1 MQFPE
6 RSKKLE
12 WNFNT
17 IVTLMGIIAGLIVTS
32 VGWGITYADMRND
45 NKDLQK
51 QIADVNSR
59 MEREASDRK
68 DRLKAYQDQLAAM
81 QQQISQIAPLSYQ
94 TTRAAEAGAE
104 NKKAIELTN
113 TRIDR
118 VVESLGGKLDTAI
131 DSINKV
137 GTQVQVLSSKLEDM
151 QGKPEKS
158 IFRTPVVRP

>member
-17 IVTLMGIIAGLIVTS
+17 IVTLIGIVTGLIVTS

-51 QIADVNSR
+51 QISDINTR
-59 MEREASDRK
+59 LEREASDRK
-68 DRLKAYQDQLAAM
+68 DRLKAYQDQLSGV
-81 QQQISQIAPLSYQ
+81 QQQLAQIAPLSYQ
-94 TTRAAEAGAE
+94 VTRATEAGAE

-113 TRIDR
+113 DRIDR
-118 VVESLGGKLDTAI
+118 VIDTLGKKLDTTI

-137 GTQVQVLSSKLEDM
+137 GTQVQVLSSKLEDL

-158 IFRTPVVRP
+158 IFRTPIVRP

>member
-17 IVTLMGIIAGLIVTS
+17 IVTIIGIVSGLIVTS
-32 VGWGITYADMRND
+32 AGWGVTYADMRND

-51 QIADVNSR
+51 QISDINTR
-59 MEREASDRK
+59 LGQEANDRK
-68 DRLKAYQDQLAAM
+68 DRLKAYQDQLSAM
-81 QQQISQIAPLSYQ
+81 QQQIAQIAPLAFQ
-94 TTRAAEAGAE
+94 TTRATEAGAE

-137 GTQVQVLSSKLEDM
+137 STQVQVLSSKFEDS

-158 IFRTPVVRP
+158 IFRTPIVRP

>member
-1 MQFPE
+1 MQLPP
-6 RSKKLE
+6 RSKKFE

-17 IVTLMGIIAGLIVTS
+17 IVTLCSMVAGLVVTS
-32 VGWGITYADMRND
+32 AGWGITYADMRND

-51 QIADVNSR
+51 QILEIYSRLDKDGADKKAQLADVQ
-59 MEREASDRK
+59 
-68 DRLKAYQDQLAAM
+68 LQLA
-81 QQQISQIAPLSYQ
+81 QIAPLTFQ
-94 TTRAAEAGAE
+94 TTRATESAAE

-151 QGKPEKS
+151 QGKPDKT
-158 IFRTPVVRP
+158 IFRTPVVKP

>member
-1 MQFPE
+1 MQFPQ
-6 RSKKLE
+6 RSKRFE

-17 IVTLMGIIAGLIVTS
+17 IVTLASMVAGLVVTS

-45 NKDLQK
+45 SRDLQK
-51 QIADVNSR
+51 QISDINTRLDKDA
-59 MEREASDRK
+59 ADRK
-68 DRLKAYQDQLAAM
+68 AQLTDM
-81 QQQISQIAPLSYQ
+81 QQQISQIPPLTFQ
-94 TTRAAEAGAE
+94 TTRATEAGAE

-151 QGKPEKS
+151 QGKPDKS
-158 IFRTPVVRP
+158 IFKMPVMKP

>member
-1 MQFPE
+1 MQLPQ
-6 RSKKLE
+6 RSKKFE

-17 IVTLMGIIAGLIVTS
+17 IVTLCSMVAGLVVTS
-32 VGWGITYADMRND
+32 AGWGITYADMRND

-51 QIADVNSR
+51 QILEIYSRLDKDGADKKAQLADVQ
-59 MEREASDRK
+59 
-68 DRLKAYQDQLAAM
+68 LQLA
-81 QQQISQIAPLSYQ
+81 QIAPLTFQ
-94 TTRAAEAGAE
+94 TTRATETGAE

-151 QGKPEKS
+151 QGKPDKT
-158 IFRTPVVRP
+158 IFRTPVVKP